1 MTGKGKMHGASA
13 ISSSDTKSITV
24 RGHDLMGL
32 MGTVSFSEFF
42 VLLLLGRLPDD
53 NERFMLDACLVAIA
67 EHGLTPSVKAA
78 RMTRAADPAALQGA
92 VAAGILGCG
101 TVVLGTAELAAKL
114 LVRAVALAAERKE
127 DAESVAREICAAEH
141 VKGARLPGFGHPL
154 HRPEDPRAQRLF
166 ELAEQR
172 GTAGPHVRM
181 ARAFAACVDE
191 IYARRL
197 PLNVSG
203 AIGAVMLDIGFPIE
217 VMKGVPILAR
227 TAGIIAHL
235 RDDVLSPMGF
245 DL

>member
-1 MTGKGKMHGASA
+1 MKQKGNMHGATA
-13 ISSSDTKSITV
+13 ISSSDVTSITV
-24 RGHDLMGL
+24 RGHDLMQL
-32 MGTVSFSEFF
+32 MGSVSFTEYFM
-42 VLLLLGRLPDD
+42 LLLLGRLPDD
-53 NERFMLDACLVAIA
+53 NERSMLDACLVAIA

-114 LVRAVALAAERKE
+114 LARAVKVAAERGE
-127 DAESVAREICAAEH
+127 DASAVAREICAAEH
-141 VKGARLPGFGHPL
+141 AKGSRLAGFGHPL
-154 HRPEDPRAQRLF
+154 HRPEDPRAQRLLQ
-166 ELAEQR
+166 LADQH

-181 ARAFAACVDE
+181 ARAFAACIDE
-191 IYARRL
+191 VYARRL

-235 RDDVLSPMGF
+235 HDDVLSPMGL

>member
-1 MTGKGKMHGASA
+1 MASKRDMHGATA
-13 ISSSDTKSITV
+13 ISSSDVTSITV
-24 RGHDLMGL
+24 RGNDLMQL
-32 MGTVSFSEFF
+32 MGTISFTDYF
-42 VLLLLGRLPDD
+42 VLLLLGRLPTE

-101 TVVLGTAELAAKL
+101 TVVLGTAEHAARLLAD
-114 LVRAVALAAERKE
+114 AVAIAAERGA
-127 DAESVAREICAAEH
+127 DAVTVARELTEQRH
-141 VKGARLPGFGHPL
+141 EKGSRLPGFGHPL
-154 HRPEDPRAQRLF
+154 HRPDDPRATRLLQ
-166 ELAEQR
+166 LADQC
-172 GTAGPHVRM
+172 GSAGPHVEM
-181 ARAFAACVDE
+181 VRAFDACVNE
-191 IYARRL
+191 VYGRTL

-203 AIGAVMLDIGFPIE
+203 AIGAVMMDIGFPIE

-235 RDDVLSPMGF
+235 RDDVLTPIGF